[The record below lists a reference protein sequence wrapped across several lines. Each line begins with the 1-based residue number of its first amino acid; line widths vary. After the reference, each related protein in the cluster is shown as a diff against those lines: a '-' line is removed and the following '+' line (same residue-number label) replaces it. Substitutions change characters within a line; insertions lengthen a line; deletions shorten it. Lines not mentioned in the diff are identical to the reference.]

1 MFRAVRRTGLVSV
14 GAAAI
19 LAMGATAASAHHCY
33 KADWNDAAATQLS
46 KNSTAWLPLSD
57 LAEFV
62 ITQDIGL
69 PQCTGYGDQVAAAWM
84 EATGTEE
91 EPLIHSKATAGG
103 GAAHQG
109 KTVKPFLYLGDADFA
124 VLDAA
129 LGAAIEDCLG
139 G

>member
-1 MFRAVRRTGLVSV
+1 MFRGVRRAGLVSA

-19 LAMGATAASAHHCY
+19 LALGATAASAHHCY
-33 KADWNDAAATQLS
+33 KADWNDAAATQLNQ
-46 KNSTAWLPLSD
+46 NSTPWLPLSD
-57 LAEFV
+57 LAELV

-69 PQCTGYGDQVAAAWM
+69 AQCAGYGDQVTAAWM
-84 EATGTEE
+84 EATGAEQ
-91 EPLIHSKATAGG
+91 EPLIQIKATAGG

-124 VLDAA
+124 VLDEA
-129 LGAAIEDCLG
+129 LTAAIDDCLG